1 MKCLLLLLLQSV
13 FNKRKFIFQR
23 ECINY
28 KGCDCRY
35 NITGSDDEEED
46 SKKMVDQIKTFL
58 KKKSELEYL
67 ENKNILDLL
76 KVERIQKLEASL
88 AAPNIKM
95 GGLFK
100 DWEADV

>member
-1 MKCLLLLLLQSV
+1 MKYLLLLLLQYAFSR
-13 FNKRKFIFQR
+13 RKFIFQR

-35 NITGSDDEEED
+35 NITGSDEEED
-46 SKKMVDQIKTFL
+46 SKKMIDQIKTFL
-58 KKKSELEYL
+58 KKKTELEYL

-76 KVERIQKLEASL
+76 KVEKIQKLEASL
-88 AAPNIKM
+88 TAPDIKM

>member
-13 FNKRKFIFQR
+13 LNQHKFIFQR

-35 NITGSDDEEED
+35 NITGSDEEED

-58 KKKSELEYL
+58 KKKAELEYL
-67 ENKNILDLL
+67 ENKSISDLL
-76 KVERIQKLEASL
+76 KVERIQKLEGSL
-88 AAPNIKM
+88 TAPNIKR

>member
-13 FNKRKFIFQR
+13 FNQNKIIFER
-23 ECINY
+23 ECRSY
-28 KGCDCRY
+28 EGCDCRY
-35 NITGSDDEEED
+35 NITGSDEEEH
-46 SKKMVDQIKTFL
+46 SKKMIDQIKTFF

-67 ENKNILDLL
+67 ENKSISDLL
-76 KVERIQKLEASL
+76 KVERIQKLEGSL
-88 AAPNIKM
+88 TAPNIKR